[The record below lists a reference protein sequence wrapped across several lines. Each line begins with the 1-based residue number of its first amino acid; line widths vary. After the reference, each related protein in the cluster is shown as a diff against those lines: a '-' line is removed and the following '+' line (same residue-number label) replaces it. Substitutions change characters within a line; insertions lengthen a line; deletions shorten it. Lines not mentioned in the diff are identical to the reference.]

1 MKTDKIL
8 PMNDLKIFGIYK
20 DGRFTIPEEQITALK
35 NGMMT
40 DVVEL
45 KNLKGKDLEIESLP
59 ARLSIVKGEDGLPAL
74 RIDPVYREPNAHP
87 KLSMGERQ
95 QLIRSELANL
105 KKSYV
110 DNNGNVQ
117 TEIIE
122 YDQDTRQFMSYH
134 PRAVKAP
141 ETVNGQ
147 TLTSGQKKK
156 FREGEV
162 VNLEDGTEFQLNT
175 SSKSG
180 LRSNRSGLVLSV
192 ILDGGISYLLFT
204 GLKTMLGK
212 KSEVEQSYSKGYHD
226 GIREVQKQIERRIA
240 INPRDRDA
248 IRDFNVVRQ
257 ELSKMVPNQSSHY
270 KRMDY
275 DDAKRFN
282 SIDTEEGRN
291 PKLNQERDENSQRR
305 I

>member
-20 DGRFTIPEEQITALK
+20 DGQFTIPEEQITALK
-35 NGMMT
+35 NGKMT

-74 RIDPVYREPNAHP
+74 RIDPVYREPNTHP
-87 KLSMGERQ
+87 KLSMEERQ

-122 YDQDTRQFMSYH
+122 YDADTRQFMSYN

-141 ETVNGQ
+141 ESVNGQ
-147 TLTSGQKKK
+147 ALTSGQKQK

-162 VNLEDGTEFQLNT
+162 VGLDDGTEFQLNT
-175 SSKSG
+175 GSKNG

-192 ILDGGISYLLFT
+192 ILDGGISYLLIT
-204 GLKTMLGK
+204 GLTRMLGK
-212 KSEVEQSYSKGYHD
+212 KSEVEQSYSKGYQD

-240 INPRDRDA
+240 SNPRDRDA
-248 IRDFNVVRQ
+248 IRDLNVVRQ
-257 ELSKMVPNQSSHY
+257 ELSKLQPNQSIHY

-275 DDAKRFN
+275 EDAKRFN
-282 SIDTEEGRN
+282 SLDTEEGRN
-291 PKLNQERDENSQRR
+291 PKLNEERDENRQRR